1 MTEYWNPQIER
12 MPLDELNK
20 LQEEKLRHI
29 VHYVYQHSPFYRK
42 KFDDAGVK
50 PEDIKTLDDVK
61 KLPFTYKKDLRDT
74 YPTGMFCVPNTLLV
88 RFHVSSGTTGKP
100 TIVGYTKNDIAE
112 WNTSLARALTSI
124 GVGRGD
130 IIQVS
135 YGYGLFTGGLGLHY
149 GAEEVG
155 TTVLPTSAGNTERQ
169 IELMQDLGTTVI
181 ACTPSYFLFMNET
194 ANNEGVSIK
203 NDTKL
208 RVGILGAEPWSEAM
222 RARIEDLTGIKA
234 YDVFGTSELSGPL
247 FTECTYQ
254 DGIHIWAD
262 QFLVEVIDPETGKQL
277 NDGELG
283 ELVIT
288 TLAKEALPLIRYK
301 IGDLTVRNSELCRCG
316 RTHPRIMRI
325 MGRVDDM
332 LVIRGINVFP
342 GQIESVLMNI
352 PEVGEHFM
360 IIVDR
365 VNELDFMKVQIE
377 MTDAA
382 FSDKV
387 NDIITLENKVASALK
402 SVLNLSVKVELVEHG
417 SLPRSMGKSKKVI
430 DNRQL

>member
-50 PEDIKTLDDVK
+50 PDDIKTLDDVK

-100 TIVGYTKNDIAE
+100 TVVGYTKNDIAE

-149 GAEEVG
+149 GAEEAG

-194 ANNEGVSIK
+194 ANNEGISIK

-234 YDVFGTSELSGPL
+234 YDV
-247 FTECTYQ
+247 
-254 DGIHIWAD
+254 
-262 QFLVEVIDPETGKQL
+262 
-277 NDGELG
+277 
-283 ELVIT
+283 
-288 TLAKEALPLIRYK
+288 
-301 IGDLTVRNSELCRCG
+301 
-316 RTHPRIMRI
+316 
-325 MGRVDDM
+325 
-332 LVIRGINVFP
+332 
-342 GQIESVLMNI
+342 
-352 PEVGEHFM
+352 
-360 IIVDR
+360 
-365 VNELDFMKVQIE
+365 
-377 MTDAA
+377 
-382 FSDKV
+382 
-387 NDIITLENKVASALK
+387 
-402 SVLNLSVKVELVEHG
+402 
-417 SLPRSMGKSKKVI
+417 
-430 DNRQL
+430 